1 MSVPKLLT
9 LAEVADALRL
19 KPNSIA
25 ARESRGH
32 PLLPKVKIGGVV
44 RYRESD
50 VRALI
55 LARRKAA
62 EHE

>member
-1 MSVPKLLT
+1 MPLPKLLT

-19 KPNSIA
+19 KPNTIS
-25 ARESRGH
+25 ARESRGR
-32 PLLPKVKIGGVV
+32 PLLPKLKVGGAN

-55 LARRKAA
+55 LARG
-62 EHE
+62 EGSDQ